1 MLNAAEL
8 EELRSLQARAYGREA
23 SLTDAAV
30 FRLRELEDRRGMP
43 ALEPAVKGAVDP
55 DSTPI
60 TAPAAA
66 VEDDEVDA
74 GAAEP
79 SVPGPADVEGIST
92 RLSSPLR
99 AHRRLLTVAAVAVLL
114 VGLGVGWLAFGRTG
128 LASVELT
135 AEQQDWQRELVASG
149 DYDAGSIRALA
160 VEEGAVVWTA
170 TKEERERTCLILRA
184 GEVVVP
190 SCDRTGTVEEAGIYG
205 VITVSG
211 TADTQRQVAAQMLF
225 APSGDPAVAVDAY
238 DYDTGPG
245 GITYSNQEEAQTAV
259 RLADEGFQGNSLWV
273 VGYDGD
279 VPVWTATQRES
290 QNRCL
295 IHGGA
300 TADSP
305 MICADPETMQ
315 DQASSLVL
323 NIVDVDTGAVTHLE
337 LASGP
342 RPSFLVIT
350 REGGVTGAGG
360 E

>member
-23 SLTDAAV
+23 SLTDADV
-30 FRLRELEDRRGMP
+30 VRLRELEDRRVMP
-43 ALEPAVKGAVDP
+43 APEPAAQAVADP
-55 DSTPI
+55 DATPI
-60 TAPAAA
+60 TAPGAAA
-66 VEDDEVDA
+66 EGDAVDA
-74 GAAEP
+74 GGAEP
-79 SVPGPADVEGIST
+79 SAP
-92 RLSSPLR
+92 LSSPLR
-99 AHRRLLTVAAVAVLL
+99 AHRRLLTVAAVAVLI

-128 LASVELT
+128 VASVELT

-184 GEVVVP
+184 GEVVMP
-190 SCDRTGTVEEAGIYG
+190 SCDRTDTVEEAGIYG

-245 GITYSNQEEAQTAV
+245 GITYSNQEESQTAL
-259 RLADEGFQGNSLWV
+259 RLADEGFQSNSLWV

-279 VPVWTATQRES
+279 VPVWTATQLES

-300 TADSP
+300 TADAP

-323 NIVDVDTGAVTHLE
+323 NIADVETGDVTHLE
-337 LASGP
+337 LASGQ

-350 REGGVTGAGG
+350 REGGVSGAGG